1 LIVGP
6 NGSGKS
12 TVFNALDAIAR
23 PTEYQYETL
32 VSAVG
37 SEPVEVMAF
46 SKTGANMGVQWSR
59 RISSSTL
66 FREDPGLKGAS
77 SAVERFH
84 LIRLRSLRRSH
95 CSPMFS

>member
-1 LIVGP
+1 MRSIQLRG
-6 NGSGKS
+6 
-12 TVFNALDAIAR
+12 

-59 RISSSTL
+59 GISSSTL
-66 FREDPGLKGAS
+66 FREDPGLK
-77 SAVERFH
+77 RC
-84 LIRLRSLRRSH
+84 IQRCRT
-95 CSPMFS
+95 FSFDPAAIAAPVTL